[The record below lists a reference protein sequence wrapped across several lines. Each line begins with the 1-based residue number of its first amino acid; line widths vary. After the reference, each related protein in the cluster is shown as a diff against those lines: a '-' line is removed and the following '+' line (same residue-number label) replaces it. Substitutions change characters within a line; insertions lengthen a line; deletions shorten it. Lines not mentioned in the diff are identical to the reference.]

1 MGIGEIRSRV
11 KKNFQKNLV
20 KLLCEIFSKM
30 ILMTMVARVADGLP
44 LTASIQEDEQLG
56 KNIVDYQNQAKRLF
70 KTLTATSPIKCSIE
84 SGQFLFHYIIEQDAC
99 FLTLCDRSF
108 NKKLAY
114 SFLEDLSQEFYNQ
127 YGHRIN
133 TATRPYSFIEFDT
146 YIQKA
151 KKTYQ
156 DSRSRRNL
164 GTLNTE
170 LHDVQRIM
178 VQNIDDVLQ
187 RGAVLS
193 ELDTKA
199 QNLRFHSDKY
209 KKDAASLNATSWMAI
224 GAGTLVLFLVFFVW
238 YKFLL

>member
-1 MGIGEIRSRV
+1 MGDDLEADWCFVSLSKFLRS
-11 KKNFQKNLV
+11 K
-20 KLLCEIFSKM
+20 KM
-30 ILMTMVARVADGLP
+30 ILMTMIARVADGLP
-44 LTASIQEDEQLG
+44 LAASIQEDEQLG

-84 SGQFLFHYIIEQDAC
+84 SNDYLFHYIIEQDAC
-99 FLTLCDRSF
+99 FLTLCDRNF

-114 SFLEDLSQEFYNQ
+114 SFLEDLSQEFYSQ

-156 DSRSRRNL
+156 DSRSRGARNI

>member
-1 MGIGEIRSRV
+1 MGTSKLRRQ
-11 KKNFQKNLV
+11 NFQKGSF
-20 KLLCEIFSKM
+20 EFFKM

-84 SGQFLFHYIIEQDAC
+84 SGQYLFHYIIEQDVC
-99 FLTLCDRSF
+99 FLTLCDRNF

-127 YGHRIN
+127 YGHKIN
-133 TATRPYSFIEFDT
+133 TANRPYSFIEFDT

-151 KKTYQ
+151 KKTYT
-156 DSRSRRNL
+156 DSRGRRNL
-164 GTLNTE
+164 SALNTE

-187 RGAVLS
+187 RGVVMDDLYSKSSNLA
-193 ELDTKA
+193 A
-199 QNLRFHSDKY
+199 QSAQFR
-209 KKDAASLNATSWMAI
+209 KDATSLNATSWVAI
-224 GAGTLVLFLVFFVW
+224 GAGASVLFIVFFFW

>member
-1 MGIGEIRSRV
+1 MGRFKLIGEIRSRV

-20 KLLCEIFSKM
+20 KSLCEIFSKM

-84 SGQFLFHYIIEQDAC
+84 SGQYLFHYIIEQDAC

-127 YGHRIN
+127 YGH
-133 TATRPYSFIEFDT
+133 
-146 YIQKA
+146 
-151 KKTYQ
+151 
-156 DSRSRRNL
+156 
-164 GTLNTE
+164 TLNTE
-170 LHDVQRIM
+170 LNDVQRIM
-178 VQNIDDVLQ
+178 VQNIDDILQ

-199 QNLRFHSDKY
+199 QNLKHHSSKY
-209 KKDAASLNATSWMAI
+209 KQSAATLNATSLVAI
-224 GAGTLVLFLVFFVW
+224 GAGASILLFIFFIW
-238 YKFLL
+238 

>member
-11 KKNFQKNLV
+11 KELSKKNLV
-20 KLLCEIFSKM
+20 KSLCEIFSKM

-56 KNIVDYQNQAKRLF
+56 KNIVDYQQQAKRLF

-84 SGQFLFHYIIEQDAC
+84 SGPYLFHYIIEQDVC
-99 FLTLCDRSF
+99 FLTLCDRNF

-127 YGHRIN
+127 YGHKIN
-133 TATRPYSFIEFDT
+133 TANRPYSFIEFDT

-151 KKTYQ
+151 KKIYT
-156 DSRSRRNL
+156 DSRGRRNL
-164 GTLNTE
+164 SALNTE

-187 RGAVLS
+187 RGVVMD
-193 ELDTKA
+193 ELYSKSNNLAA
-199 QNLRFHSDKY
+199 QSAQFR
-209 KKDAASLNATSWMAI
+209 KDATSLNATSWVAI
-224 GAGTLVLFLVFFVW
+224 GAGLSVLFIVFFFW

>member
-1 MGIGEIRSRV
+1 MGTSKLRRQ
-11 KKNFQKNLV
+11 NFQKGSF
-20 KLLCEIFSKM
+20 EFFKM

-84 SGQFLFHYIIEQDAC
+84 SNDYLFHYIIEQDAC
-99 FLTLCDRSF
+99 FLTLCDRNF

-114 SFLEDLSQEFYNQ
+114 SFLEDLSQEFYSQ
-127 YGHRIN
+127 YGHKIN

-151 KKTYQ
+151 KKIYT
-156 DSRSRRNL
+156 DSRSRGARNI

-199 QNLRFHSDKY
+199 QNLRHHSDKY
-209 KKDAASLNATSWMAI
+209 KKNAATLNATSLVAI
-224 GAGTLVLFLVFFVW
+224 GAGASIIFLVFFVW

>member
-1 MGIGEIRSRV
+1 MGTSKLRRQ
-11 KKNFQKNLV
+11 NFQKGSF
-20 KLLCEIFSKM
+20 EFFKM

-84 SGQFLFHYIIEQDAC
+84 SGPYLFHYMIEQDAC

-108 NKKLAY
+108 NKKQAY
-114 SFLEDLSQEFYNQ
+114 AFLEDLSQEFYTQ
-127 YGHRIN
+127 YGSRIN

-164 GTLNTE
+164 NTLNTE

-178 VQNIDDVLQ
+178 VQNIDDVLK

-193 ELDTKA
+193 DLDDKS
-199 QNLRFHSDKY
+199 QNLKYHSEKY
-209 KKDAASLNATSWMAI
+209 KKSATSLNATSWMAI
-224 GAGTLVLFLVFFVW
+224 GAGAGILFFVFFIW
-238 YKFLL
+238 YKFLF